1 MSRLLHVRISYPPK
15 TLNNKIEFIF
25 YYSRESTKASLEDNL
40 EFIKNVL
47 NLKSDLVQPI
57 VTPRFAISC
66 DMELLKELG
75 KIAKEYNLHIQ
86 SHICESLCEIDLIKK
101 LFPDCNNYADVYDKS
116 NLLTKKTILAHSVH
130 LDDAEMEILKKR
142 GTSVA
147 HCPASNTCLSSGF
160 CDVKRLLKGGIKVG
174 LGTDVSGGNKA
185 SLLDAMKSALDVSHH
200 LEFVKKQDIKGTG
213 QIKNLD
219 TSYTPFTYKEM
230 LYLATLGGAEALA
243 IDDKIGNFT
252 VGKDFDALI
261 IDTANN
267 SPIIQFNI
275 PENITNKKTDE
286 DKLLEL
292 LQKFIYVGDDRNISK
307 VFVNGVS
314 VKN

>member
-1 MSRLLHVRISYPPK
+1 MCKNSSSHLKNSINFFFNFP
-15 TLNNKIEFIF
+15 
-25 YYSRESTKASLEDNL
+25 RESTKKSIEDNL
-40 EFIKNVL
+40 EFIQKVL

-75 KIAKEYNLHIQ
+75 RIAKEYNLHIQ
-86 SHICESLCEIDLIKK
+86 THISESLGEIDLIKT

-116 NLLTKKTILAHSVH
+116 NLLTRKTVLAHSVH
-130 LDDAEMEILKKR
+130 LEDAEMKILKKR

-147 HCPASNTCLSSGF
+147 HCPASNTNLSSGF
-160 CDVKRLLKGGIKVG
+160 CDVKRLLKAGIKVG

-185 SLLDAMKSALDVSHH
+185 SLGDAMRSALDVSHH
-200 LEFVKKQDIKGTG
+200 LEFAKKQDIKGTG
-213 QIKNLD
+213 QIKSSDLN
-219 TSYTPFTYKEM
+219 YVPFTYKEM

-243 IDDKIGNFT
+243 IDDKVGNFS
-252 VGKDFDALI
+252 VGKEFDALL
-261 IDTANN
+261 IDTASN
-267 SPIIQFNI
+267 SPIIQYNI
-275 PENITNKKTDE
+275 PENITNKKSE
-286 DKLLEL
+286 EEKLLEL

-307 VFVNGVS
+307 VFVKGVS